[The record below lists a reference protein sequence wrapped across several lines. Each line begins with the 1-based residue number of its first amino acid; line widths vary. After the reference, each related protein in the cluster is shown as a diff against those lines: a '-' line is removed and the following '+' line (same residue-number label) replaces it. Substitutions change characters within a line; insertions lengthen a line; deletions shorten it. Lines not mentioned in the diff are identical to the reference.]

1 MKGFKNSNGIT
12 LIALVLTIIILIIL
26 AGVTI
31 QTTFGTDG
39 LLNKVSVAKTEQ
51 AKTELLATLK
61 ETYIAIKLNNIKE
74 DESSD
79 LVEQIVNELLF
90 KNKYNIQGNNI
101 LDKKGNIID
110 TKENLPKLITAI
122 STDDSATLSH
132 ISVEDKDKLI
142 LRINV
147 KIATSLKLT
156 LGNET
161 PVNVEFDDG
170 TSGEVK
176 YLGSSTPSVTKSFS
190 PGKYIVKFSSTSSN
204 PLGINY
210 LNDLQ
215 VNIHHSFAS
224 IDIISWGKI
233 NSNKLI
239 LASVD
244 KIYSPE
250 PDLVYVIYDSAVFK
264 EIPKDLFKNKLT
276 NTNVSRFFRCPNITQ
291 IPEELFE
298 NFVNAKNFMMV
309 FFRCRNI
316 ESIPENL
323 FKYNVNA
330 TNFNNTFTE
339 TGITSIPE
347 NLFENNTKIN
357 DISFTFKNC
366 LQLTHIP
373 QNIINKVISIPKRSG
388 TFSGCT
394 SASNYHSLI
403 PSLR

>member
-12 LIALVLTIIILIIL
+12 LIALVLKIIILIIL

-61 ETYIAIKLNNIKE
+61 ETYVAIKLNNIKE

-79 LVEQIVNELLF
+79 LLEQIVNEPLF
-90 KNKYNIQGNNI
+90 NNKYNIQGNNI

-176 YLGSSTPSVTKSFS
+176 YISPSTPSVTKSFS

-224 IDIISWGKI
+224 IDIIS
-233 NSNKLI
+233 
-239 LASVD
+239 
-244 KIYSPE
+244 
-250 PDLVYVIYDSAVFK
+250 
-264 EIPKDLFKNKLT
+264 
-276 NTNVSRFFRCPNITQ
+276 
-291 IPEELFE
+291 
-298 NFVNAKNFMMV
+298 
-309 FFRCRNI
+309 
-316 ESIPENL
+316 
-323 FKYNVNA
+323 
-330 TNFNNTFTE
+330 
-339 TGITSIPE
+339 
-347 NLFENNTKIN
+347 
-357 DISFTFKNC
+357 
-366 LQLTHIP
+366 
-373 QNIINKVISIPKRSG
+373 
-388 TFSGCT
+388 
-394 SASNYHSLI
+394 
-403 PSLR
+403 

>member
-12 LIALVLTIIILIIL
+12 LIALVLTIIILIVL

-31 QTTFGTDG
+31 QTTFGTNG

-61 ETYIAIKLNNIKE
+61 ETYIAIKLNNIQE

-79 LVEQIVNELLF
+79 LLEQIVNEPLF
-90 KNKYNIQGNNI
+90 NKKYNIQGNNI
-101 LDKKGNIID
+101 IDKKGNIID

-161 PVNVEFDDG
+161 PVK
-170 TSGEVK
+170 VK

-224 IDIISWGKI
+224 IDIISWGKT

-250 PDLVYVIYDSAVFK
+250 PDLVYVIYDSDVFK

-323 FKYNVNA
+323 FKYNLNA

-339 TGITSIPE
+339 TGISSIPE

-373 QNIINKVISIPKRSG
+373 QTIINKVISIPKRSG

>member
-61 ETYIAIKLNNIKE
+61 ETYVAIKLNNIKE

-79 LVEQIVNELLF
+79 LLEQIVNEPLF
-90 KNKYNIQGNNI
+90 NNKYNIQGNNI

-176 YLGSSTPSVTKSFS
+176 YISPSTPSVTKSFS

-224 IDIISWGKI
+224 IDIIS
-233 NSNKLI
+233 
-239 LASVD
+239 
-244 KIYSPE
+244 
-250 PDLVYVIYDSAVFK
+250 
-264 EIPKDLFKNKLT
+264 
-276 NTNVSRFFRCPNITQ
+276 
-291 IPEELFE
+291 
-298 NFVNAKNFMMV
+298 
-309 FFRCRNI
+309 
-316 ESIPENL
+316 
-323 FKYNVNA
+323 
-330 TNFNNTFTE
+330 
-339 TGITSIPE
+339 
-347 NLFENNTKIN
+347 
-357 DISFTFKNC
+357 
-366 LQLTHIP
+366 
-373 QNIINKVISIPKRSG
+373 
-388 TFSGCT
+388 
-394 SASNYHSLI
+394 
-403 PSLR
+403 